1 MKCFK
6 WLAALFLLPMALG
19 AQTTPAPPARATVP
33 PAGASLSSTSAV
45 AAPVSAAAPSAA
57 SGPKIYCAH
66 PKFDFHNVDE
76 GPDIIH
82 EFHFRNVG
90 KSTLVISDVHTSCG
104 CTAAVEDKKQ
114 VVPGGIGTIK
124 ATYHTQGRPGHA
136 TKVITITSN
145 DPVNPSFQ
153 MQLDMTVVREVDIQP
168 ERAYFYGLK
177 HETTQT
183 NSVKILGKPH
193 RLLHILSAQSSSGKV
208 SVVFTPY
215 VDQAAHRYGADLEIT
230 APVTLPIGEFSDS
243 IEVKTDDLKKPSLE
257 IPVQGEVVGRV
268 QYSPKTVYFG
278 AKQLQPSYVQFTV
291 ASPQGFAI
299 RGVSSQKHLIR
310 PDVKKTTSPDGTDS
324 YSIEIYCVQNLPAN
338 SDGEDELDVITN
350 DAEQP
355 VIKIPVT
362 LARQ

>member
-1 MKCFK
+1 MKRFQ
-6 WLAALFLLPMALG
+6 WLTVLLLLPVALR
-19 AQTTPAPPARATVP
+19 AQTMTTPPIGAVVPP
-33 PAGASLSSTSAV
+33 PAGAISALPTPV
-45 AAPVSAAAPSAA
+45 AAA
-57 SGPKIYCAH
+57 SGPKIYCAR

-114 VVPGGIGTIK
+114 VPPGAIGTIK

-136 TKVITITSN
+136 TKIITINSN

-153 MQLDMTVVREVDIQP
+153 MQLDMTVVRDVDIQP

-177 HETTQT
+177 HGSSQT
-183 NSVKILGKPH
+183 NSIKILGKPH
-193 RLLHILSAQSSSGKV
+193 MLLHILSAQSTSNQV
-208 SVVFTPY
+208 TVVLTPY
-215 VDQAAHRYGADLEIT
+215 VDKAAHRYGADIEVT
-230 APVTLPIGEFSDS
+230 APATLPIGEFSDN
-243 IEVKTDDLKKPSLE
+243 IDVKTDNPKKPDIQ

-291 ASPQGFAI
+291 NPPQGFVI
-299 RGVSSQKHLIR
+299 RSVSSKKHLVK
-310 PDVKKTTSPDGTDS
+310 PDVKKMTALDGTDS
-324 YSIEIYCVQNLPAN
+324 YSIEVYCVQNLPAN
-338 SDGEDELDVITN
+338 SDGQDELDIATN
-350 DAEQP
+350 DTEQP
-355 VIKIPVT
+355 EIKIPVT
-362 LARQ
+362 LAR

>member
-1 MKCFK
+1 MKRFQ
-6 WLAALFLLPMALG
+6 WLAVLLLLPVALG
-19 AQTTPAPPARATVP
+19 AQTAAVPLAGTTP
-33 PAGASLSSTSAV
+33 SSTGV
-45 AAPVSAAAPSAA
+45 MAAPVAGAVSTIPTPMPV
-57 SGPKIYCAH
+57 SGPKIYCAR

-114 VVPGGIGTIK
+114 VPPGAIGTIK

-136 TKVITITSN
+136 TKIITINSN

-153 MQLDMTVVREVDIQP
+153 MQLDMTVVRDIDIQP

-177 HETTQT
+177 HGSSQT
-183 NSVKILGKPH
+183 NSIKILGKPH
-193 RLLHILSAQSSSGKV
+193 MLLHILSAQSTSGKV
-208 SVVFTPY
+208 TIVLTPY
-215 VDQAAHRYGADLEIT
+215 VDKAAHRYGADLEVT
-230 APVTLPIGEFSDS
+230 APTTLPIGEFSDS
-243 IEVKTDDLKKPSLE
+243 LDVKTDNPKKPDIQ

-291 ASPQGFAI
+291 NPPQGFAI
-299 RGVSSQKHLIR
+299 RSVSSLKHLVK
-310 PDVKKTTSPDGTDS
+310 PDVKKMTALDGTDS
-324 YSIEIYCVQNLPAN
+324 YSIEIYCLQNLPAN
-338 SDGEDELDVITN
+338 SDGQDELDIATN

-355 VIKIPVT
+355 EIKIPVT
-362 LARQ
+362 LAR

>member
-19 AQTTPAPPARATVP
+19 AQTTPVP
-33 PAGASLSSTSAV
+33 PAGASLSSTAVV

-114 VVPGGIGTIK
+114 VPPGAIGTIK

-136 TKVITITSN
+136 TKIITITSN

-153 MQLDMTVVREVDIQP
+153 MQLDMTVVWEVDVQP

-193 RLLHILSAQSSSGKV
+193 HLLHILSAQSANGKV
-208 SVVFTPY
+208 SVVFAPY

-230 APVTLPIGEFSDS
+230 APVTLPIGEFSDN
-243 IEVKTDDLKKPSLE
+243 IEIKTDDLKKPSLE

-291 ASPQGFAI
+291 ASPQGFSI
-299 RGVSSQKHLIR
+299 RSVSSLKHLIR
-310 PDVKKTTSPDGTDS
+310 PDVKKITSPDGTDS
-324 YSIEIYCVQNLPAN
+324 FSIEIYCVQNLPAN
-338 SDGEDELDVITN
+338 SDGEDELDVTTN
-350 DAEQP
+350 DTEQP
-355 VIKIPVT
+355 MIKIPVT

>member
-1 MKCFK
+1 MKRFQ
-6 WLAALFLLPMALG
+6 WFAVLFILPVALG
-19 AQTTPAPPARATVP
+19 AQTVAPGPAGSVTNLPTPAPIPT
-33 PAGASLSSTSAV
+33 
-45 AAPVSAAAPSAA
+45 VSAAL
-57 SGPKIYCAH
+57 GPKIYCAH

-114 VVPGGIGTIK
+114 VPPGGVGTIK
-124 ATYHTQGRPGHA
+124 ATYHTQGRPGPA
-136 TKVITITSN
+136 TKIITINSN

-153 MQLDMTVVREVDIQP
+153 MQLNMTVVRDVDIQP

-177 HETTQT
+177 HGTSQT

-193 RLLHILSAQSSSGKV
+193 VMMHILSAQASGGKV
-208 SVVFTPY
+208 IVAFAPY
-215 VDQAAHRYGADLEIT
+215 ADKAAHRYGASLDVT
-230 APVTLPIGEFSDS
+230 VPATLPIGEFSDS
-243 IEVKTDDLKKPSLE
+243 IDVKTDNPKKPDFQ

-268 QYSPKTVYFG
+268 QFSPKTLYFG
-278 AKQLQPSYVQFTV
+278 ARQIQPSYVQFTV
-291 ASPQGFAI
+291 NPPQGFAI
-299 RGVSSQKHLIR
+299 RSVSSLKHLIR
-310 PDVKKTTSPDGTDS
+310 PDVKRMTGPDGVDN
-324 YSIEIYCVQNLPAN
+324 YSIELYCVQNLPSS
-338 SDGEDELDVITN
+338 SDGQDELDVTTN